1 MTTDTETD
9 DVRDLLFRR
18 DLDAPRDKVW
28 RCWTEPEL
36 MMRWFTPSPWTTVHA
51 EVDLRPGGASV
62 VVMRGPDGDE
72 HVHRGLYLEVVP
84 GERLVF
90 TDAFRS
96 AWEPSEKPFMTGI
109 VTLADAGP
117 GRTRYTARVRHWT
130 MADREA
136 HEAMGFHAGW
146 GKAAEQLETT
156 ARSI

>member
-1 MTTDTETD
+1 MTSDTETD
-9 DVRDLLFRR
+9 DARDLLFSR

-36 MMRWFTPSPWTTVHA
+36 MKRWFTPSPWTTVHA
-51 EVDLRPGGASV
+51 EADLRVGGGST
-62 VVMRGPDGDE
+62 VVMRGPDGEE
-72 HVHRGLYLEVVP
+72 HVHRGVYLEVVP

-96 AWEPSEKPFMTGI
+96 AWEPSDKPFMTGV
-109 VTLADAGP
+109 VTLEDAGP
-117 GRTRYTARVRHWT
+117 GRTRYTARIRHWS

-136 HEAMGFHAGW
+136 HEGMGFHAGW
-146 GKAAEQLETT
+146 GKAAEQLEAA